1 MNWYLKLDPDSVPKG
16 QHWRLSF
23 EYDEFTNGYDLAYE
37 RMTSNSEEAK
47 VGAIMSKVELGSV
60 EMRWLRGLLDEA
72 IAKCDRELTEA
83 QRQNGEL

>member
-1 MNWYLKLDPDSVPKG
+1 
-16 QHWRLSF
+16 
-23 EYDEFTNGYDLAYE
+23 
-37 RMTSNSEEAK
+37 MTSNSEEAK